1 MAGWALWSIGML
13 IGACILFYH
22 FVIDPMTMGMNKALN
37 VWFAMGVGAVFAIPA
52 VLFYMLVPILVDRYD
67 PEPFWAL
74 AMIFLWGAIAACGF
88 SVEINTTMGYIGK
101 ALFGKGGDEFVSAVI
116 SAPIVEEAFKGI
128 ALVGLLIFFK
138 REFDGLVDGVVY
150 ATFVALGFAAFENV
164 VYYARGALSGGGSG
178 LIGTFFIRG
187 ILSPWC
193 HPVFTSMTGLGVG
206 LARESNKTWVKIVA
220 PVIGYCGA
228 VLLHMTWNGVPTIFG
243 GSKNGGLV
251 FIGMYLLFWL
261 PFVLIFF
268 VIVLFLVRREGKII
282 RKYLEDEVLIGN
294 MSRDEVELVC
304 SPFGR
309 MKALMGAGGFKGRAF
324 VDAASR
330 LALSKWHATIA
341 MEGRKMTISA
351 DFIVPLR
358 QELAKIRYEIQTRR

>member
-1 MAGWALWSIGML
+1 M
-13 IGACILFYH
+13 
-22 FVIDPMTMGMNKALN
+22 
-37 VWFAMGVGAVFAIPA
+37 
-52 VLFYMLVPILVDRYD
+52 
-67 PEPFWAL
+67 
-74 AMIFLWGAIAACGF
+74 
-88 SVEINTTMGYIGK
+88 
-101 ALFGKGGDEFVSAVI
+101 I
-116 SAPIVEEAFKGI
+116 SAPFVEEAFKGI
-128 ALVGLLIFFK
+128 ALVGLLVFFR

-164 VYYARGALSGGGSG
+164 VYYARGTLSGGGGG

-206 LARESNKTWVKIVA
+206 LARETNKTWVKVVA
-220 PVIGYCGA
+220 PVFGYFCA
-228 VLLHMTWNGVPTIFG
+228 VGLHMTWNGVPTIFG
-243 GSKNGGLV
+243 GTKNGGAV
-251 FIGMYLLFWL
+251 FIAMYLLFWL
-261 PFVLIFF
+261 PFLLIFF
-268 VIVLFLVRREGKII
+268 VVVIFLVRREGKII

-330 LALSKWHATIA
+330 LALSKWHATVA

-358 QELAKIRYEIQTRR
+358 QELAKIRYEIQNRR